1 MIVVQTESC
10 VFRRLPQHRTAHTK
24 KPAGDTH
31 LRAFQLVLLMAQPSA
46 ETRFV
51 KRENLR
57 LAVFL

>member
-1 MIVVQTESC
+1 ML
-10 VFRRLPQHRTAHTK
+10 RHTTTHMK
-24 KPAGDTH
+24 KPADDTH
-31 LRAFQLVLLMAQPSA
+31 RRAFQLVLLMAQPSA